1 MKNRLSFLTLGLLGI
16 VSMTQGCGA
25 DEGTNGGDEGTGCTE
40 DRECREGRLC
50 SDTGDP
56 DSDMDDFCEAGE
68 VCRCVDP
75 DDGGGGTSGSGGG
88 GTGGSGKGGTAGAI
102 VGGSSG
108 TGTGG
113 TAGTPTSALGEP
125 CGADAD
131 CGGEPLVCLLADGL
145 PSGDGMPNGMCTLP
159 CTANDQCLEFA
170 DAAYCVGLEEISPT
184 EIVRYC
190 MLACDAG
197 PSTAPKCRL
206 RDDFACSILDTQP
219 GVPETACAETSE
231 CGVGQVCFAE
241 LEGDPEIC
249 HDMITACLPTCRA
262 DSDCASGQ
270 WCNFASGF
278 CLGSDP
284 EGLPIGALCDPTLP
298 AAEDPCNGLCLATDE
313 TETEGTCGAFC
324 SAGPNVY
331 GCGWVGDG
339 VPDAGCLYAT
349 VISRDAAGDIT
360 LSQSDLMLC
369 GALCDC
375 NDDCP
380 AEVEFCMDENSAN
393 ASASIMAIFGRQGYC
408 RPLIAERMETE
419 ANSFATCP

>member
-1 MKNRLSFLTLGLLGI
+1 MKNRLSFLTLGLMGI
-16 VSMTQGCGA
+16 VSITQGCGA
-25 DEGTNGGDEGTGCTE
+25 DEGTGGGDTE
-40 DRECREGRLC
+40 CRQDRECREGRLC
-50 SDTGDP
+50 SDMSDP
-56 DSDMDDFCEAGE
+56 NSDMDDFCDEDE
-68 VCRCVDP
+68 SCRCVTVDQ
-75 DDGGGGTSGSGGG
+75 GGGGTSGSGGG
-88 GTGGSGKGGTAGAI
+88 GTGGAGKGGTAGAI

-108 TGTGG
+108 SGTGG
-113 TAGTPTSALGEP
+113 TVPTSALGEP

-131 CGGEPLVCLLADGL
+131 CGGEPLVCLLANGL

-159 CTANDQCLEFA
+159 CTANDECLEYA
-170 DAAYCVGLEEISPT
+170 DAAYCVGLEEVSPT
-184 EIVRYC
+184 EILRYC
-190 MLACDAG
+190 LLACDAG
-197 PSTAPKCRL
+197 PSAAPKCRL

-219 GVPETACAETSE
+219 GTPETPCVDTNG

-241 LEGDPEIC
+241 IEGDPEIC

-270 WCNFASGF
+270 FCNFASGF
-278 CLGSDP
+278 CVGADP
-284 EGLPIGALCDPTLP
+284 AGLPIGALCDPALP
-298 AAEDPCNGLCLATDE
+298 AEEDPCNGLCLATDE

-339 VPDAGCLYAT
+339 APDAGCLYAT

-393 ASASIMAIFGRQGYC
+393 ASASIMGIFGRQGYC

-419 ANSFATCP
+419 ADSFMTCP